1 MMVHYRFTLYFTSS
15 FFFFPLQDLKKKPK
29 DEYLG
34 LVRATIKCLTCPE
47 KYYEKALRLSM
58 KGLGTTEE
66 TLTRVV
72 VTRAEVDMKSIME
85 QYQLKNSVP
94 LVQDIK
100 SDTSGDYLAT
110 LLALV
115 GQ

>member
-1 MMVHYRFTLYFTSS
+1 
-15 FFFFPLQDLKKKPK
+15 
-29 DEYLG
+29 
-34 LVRATIKCLTCPE
+34 
-47 KYYEKALRLSM
+47 M